1 MIKTLKLGREGNV
14 LNLIKGIYEKATVNI
29 ILNGENLKSLLLR
42 SGTRQECLLLLLLS
56 SSVLEVLGRAMWQ
69 VKENALH
76 LERKN
81 KNSVFADNMILYR
94 EYPKESTCR
103 HNYYS

>member
-42 SGTRQECLLLLLLS
+42 SEQVRMSALTASIQFCPRGFRQSYVASKRKCIAF
-56 SSVLEVLGRAMWQ
+56 G
-69 VKENALH
+69 KE
-76 LERKN
+76 E
-81 KNSVFADNMILYR
+81 
-94 EYPKESTCR
+94 
-103 HNYYS
+103 